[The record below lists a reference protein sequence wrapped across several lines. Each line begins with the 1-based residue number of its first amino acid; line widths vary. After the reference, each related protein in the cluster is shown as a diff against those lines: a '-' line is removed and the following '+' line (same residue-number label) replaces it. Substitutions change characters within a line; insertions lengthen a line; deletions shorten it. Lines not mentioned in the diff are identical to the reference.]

1 MNNEYFT
8 PPQDNNNNNKVPDF
22 SGYPLTDPEIFLSS
36 QEFIERMASKSEK
49 TVTPEDIRELVDSLA
64 GVRQYIKDLGA
75 QAGQLAGE
83 GDYIGALSIL
93 GSEQN
98 ARDLLEEYADE
109 VIEGAREQLIRE
121 AENQLD
127 S

>member
-8 PPQDNNNNNKVPDF
+8 PPQDNNNNNVPDF
-22 SGYPLTDPEIFLSS
+22 SGYPVTDPEIFLSS
-36 QEFIERMASKSEK
+36 QEIIERMAGKSENM
-49 TVTPEDIRELVDSLA
+49 VSPEDIRELVDSLA
-64 GVRQYIKDLGA
+64 GGRQYIKDLGA

-121 AENQLD
+121 TENQLD

>member
-1 MNNEYFT
+1 MSILP

-22 SGYPLTDPEIFLSS
+22 SGYPVTDPEIFLSS
-36 QEFIERMASKSEK
+36 QEFIERMAGKSEK
-49 TVTPEDIRELVDSLA
+49 TVSPEDIRELVDSLA
-64 GVRQYIKDLGA
+64 GGWQYFNDLAA
-75 QAGQLAGE
+75 QAGKLAGE

-93 GSEQN
+93 GGEQN

-109 VIEGAREQLIRE
+109 VIEGTRKQLVRE